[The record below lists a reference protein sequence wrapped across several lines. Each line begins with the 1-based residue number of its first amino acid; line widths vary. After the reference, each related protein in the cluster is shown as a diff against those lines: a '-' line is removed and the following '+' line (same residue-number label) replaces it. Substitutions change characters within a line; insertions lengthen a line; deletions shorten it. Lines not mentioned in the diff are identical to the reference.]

1 MIKTLVFDLGKVLV
15 DFDYSIA
22 GRRLAES
29 SDMKPDDLL
38 RFLIKTPLFVEY
50 ETGLITSEQFFEGV
64 RSGTG
69 FRGSMA
75 EFAGMFGDIFTE
87 IPEMVRLQATLRKRG
102 LPVYAFSN
110 TNEMSIEY
118 IRQHFPFYT
127 NFDGHILS
135 YEHKA
140 MKPNAKLYEVVERI
154 SGCKGAEILYL
165 DDRPENVDG
174 GVARGWQAI
183 LHETTEKTL
192 AQIKSLGLLNE

>member
-1 MIKTLVFDLGKVLV
+1 MIKTVVFDLGKVLV

-22 GRRLAES
+22 GRRLAER

-87 IPEMVRLQATLRKRG
+87 IPEMVGLQATLRKRG

-110 TNEMSIEY
+110 TNEMS
-118 IRQHFPFYT
+118 
-127 NFDGHILS
+127 
-135 YEHKA
+135 
-140 MKPNAKLYEVVERI
+140 
-154 SGCKGAEILYL
+154 
-165 DDRPENVDG
+165 
-174 GVARGWQAI
+174 
-183 LHETTEKTL
+183 
-192 AQIKSLGLLNE
+192 